1 LGDRPQFFYSRR
13 IGQPPQGDA
22 PGDYVDMPSNST
34 ILGAAKLSGRRANG
48 WSIGVLE
55 ALTAREW
62 ATVAFDSAPAR
73 RQRDEVEPL
82 TNYFVGRLK
91 RDLRQGNTTLGLVA
105 TAVNRDLDTPALD
118 MLGSAAYAGGVD
130 LFHRWGHK
138 TYTLA
143 ASLGGSYTRG
153 SPLAI
158 QEAQHSSARYYGRPD
173 AKSFHYDSLRTS
185 LAGITGDAYL
195 NRVGGAWTASDA
207 GGATDDRLTR
217 GGPLARTPP
226 SWYVSADAYTDDR
239 KMASLYGFAA
249 LTHDT
254 AGGWSLE
261 LLPKLTLRPSS
272 AVSLGLAPE
281 YLVGRTAAQYVTT
294 VSDTFAKN
302 TFLARYVFAQLMQHQ
317 LSATLHFNAT
327 FS

>member
-1 LGDRPQFFYSRR
+1 
-13 IGQPPQGDA
+13 
-22 PGDYVDMPSNST
+22 
-34 ILGAAKLSGRRANG
+34 
-48 WSIGVLE
+48 VLE
-55 ALTAREW
+55 LSLGRGWNYDGDLIQRKVGMYAFGQFRNFLTAE
-62 ATVAFDSAPAR
+62 
-73 RQRDEVEPL
+73 L
-82 TNYFVGRLK
+82 
-91 RDLRQGNTTLGLVA
+91 
-105 TAVNRDLDTPALD
+105 
-118 MLGSAAYAGGVD
+118 
-130 LFHRWGHK
+130 
-138 TYTLA
+138 
-143 ASLGGSYTRG
+143 
-153 SPLAI
+153 
-158 QEAQHSSARYYGRPD
+158 
-173 AKSFHYDSLRTS
+173 
-185 LAGITGDAYL
+185 
-195 NRVGGAWTASDA
+195 TASYA

-327 FS
+327 FSPTLSFQLYAQPFTFTGAYQGFKELRAPGTFTFNTYGRDNGSTITRTGTAYAIDPDGPDSASAPP